1 MGKRDMDKRDPACE
15 FVKVLK
21 SCLWQPLTETLWQ
34 KGPVTMLVD
43 DVGIFLY
50 CQGVRTHGLSHNR
63 IRPRDLRS
71 RVIRLR
77 DGKRLDLETGEIS

>member
-1 MGKRDMDKRDPACE
+1 MDKRDPARE
-15 FVKVLK
+15 LAEVLK
-21 SCLWQPLTETLWQ
+21 SCLWQPSGWGLWQ

-50 CQGVRTHGLSHNR
+50 QGGARTHGLSHNR
-63 IRPRDLRS
+63 IRPSDLRS

-77 DGKRLDLETGEIS
+77 DGKRLDLETGEIF

>member
-1 MGKRDMDKRDPACE
+1 MGVRDIDKRDPARE
-15 FVKVLK
+15 LTRVLQ
-21 SCLWQPLTETLWQ
+21 SCLWRALSQTLWQ

-43 DVGIFLY
+43 DVGLFLY
-50 CQGVRTHGLSHNR
+50 QGGARTHGLSHNR